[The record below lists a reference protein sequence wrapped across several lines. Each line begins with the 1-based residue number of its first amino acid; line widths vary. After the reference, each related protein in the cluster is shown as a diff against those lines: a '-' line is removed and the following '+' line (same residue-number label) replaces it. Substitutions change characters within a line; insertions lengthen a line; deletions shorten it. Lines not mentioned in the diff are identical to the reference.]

1 MPAFSANESNLKFLS
16 LHTGIR
22 VLKEIVAPSEERKR
36 CPNGVFEG
44 AGHRSVIA
52 TLMNVRRLLFV
63 ILLFALLSPTPSFLF
78 TAQAEPIRLAYS
90 SISGAMA
97 SLWVAQDYGY
107 FRRQGL
113 DVQLLYIGGGSVVTQ
128 ALIGGDVQFV
138 RLGANAVVQA
148 SLRGANLKM
157 IANTINTLVF
167 SLMARPEIQTAKD
180 LKGKKIGLTR
190 LGGSTDFALDL
201 ALKKWGLRRGS
212 DVAVIQTG
220 GMPQLLGAITGGIVD
235 AGVVSPP
242 TNLSAAKLGL
252 KELVD
257 FGEIGIVYPNSP
269 LATSQLFLEKNRST
283 TLRILRAYCEGIHRV
298 KTDKDGTMKVL
309 ARYTK
314 VSDMEILAELYRIY
328 GVKYLEPIPRV
339 RLDAVDE
346 VLRSEVKT
354 GAGVKGS
361 DFVDN
366 SLVAE
371 LEQQGLFQTLYR

>member
-1 MPAFSANESNLKFLS
+1 M
-16 LHTGIR
+16 
-22 VLKEIVAPSEERKR
+22 AP
-36 CPNGVFEG
+36 
-44 AGHRSVIA
+44 
-52 TLMNVRRLLFV
+52 
-63 ILLFALLSPTPSFLF
+63 
-78 TAQAEPIRLAYS
+78 
-90 SISGAMA
+90 
-97 SLWVAQDYGY
+97 LWVAQDYGY
-107 FRRQGL
+107 FRRHGVDL
-113 DVQLLYIGGGSVVTQ
+113 QLLYIGGGSVATQ
-128 ALIGGDVQFV
+128 ALLGGDVQFV

-157 IANTINTLVF
+157 IGNTINTLVF
-167 SLMARPEIQTAKD
+167 SLMARPEVQTAKD
-180 LKGKKIGLTR
+180 LKGRKIGLTR

-212 DVAVIQTG
+212 DVAVLQTG
-220 GMPQLLGAITGGIVD
+220 GMPQLLGAITGGVVD

-269 LATSQLFLEKNRST
+269 LATSQVYLEKNRAT
-283 TLRILRAYCEGIHRV
+283 ALRVLRAYSEGIHRV
-298 KTDKDGTMKVL
+298 RTDKEGTMKVL

-314 VSDMEILAELYRIY
+314 VNDPEILAELYRIY
-328 GVKYLEPIPRV
+328 GVKYLEPVPRV

-346 VLRSEVKT
+346 VLRSEVKA
-354 GAGVKGS
+354 GAGVKAS
-361 DFVDN
+361 DFIDN